1 MTTLTEADVEQAAL
15 EWLSG
20 LGWQV
25 LHGPDIAPDMPNAER
40 ADYGQV
46 VLNRR
51 LRDALAELNPAVPAS
66 ALDDARRRLTRPEG
80 SSLEAKNRAFHRT
93 LVNGVEVEYQEEE
106 GRVRGDQVR
115 AIDFDSPDNNDWL
128 AVNQFTVAENVHGAA
143 STAGVPTS
151 RAQAGKNNRRPDIVL
166 FVNGLPLGVIELKNP
181 ADDDATIWTA
191 WNQLQTYRAELPSLF
206 SMNEVLMVSDGNEA
220 RIGTL
225 TSGKEWFKPWRTIAG
240 RRLAD
245 KLLTELQV
253 MLEGVFDRSRFLGL
267 VRDFIVFDDDGSGA
281 PEKKMAGYHQ
291 FHAVRVAVEETLRAT
306 ALTRSADRT
315 VDTGG
320 RYETGRQPGGDPGDR
335 RVGVVWHTQG
345 SGKSLTM
352 AFYTGAIIREP
363 AMRNPTI
370 VVLTDRNDLDDQL
383 YGTFSRCQDLLRQPP
398 TQAESRADLRKKLS
412 VNAGGVVFTTIQK
425 FMPPAGAPSPE
436 PPPIPSPRP
445 SPRGRGSYLEEHDSL
460 VADRGHETGRWDAHP
475 ELSDRRNI
483 VVIADEAHRSQ
494 YDFIDGFAAH
504 MRDALPNA
512 SFVGFS
518 GTPIE
523 LQDANTRAV
532 FGDYIS
538 VYDVQRAVQ
547 DGATV
552 PIYYESRLAK
562 LALDEREKP
571 RIDPEFEEA
580 TEGEEVERRE
590 RLKTKWAQLEA
601 VVGAEN
607 RVRQIAG
614 DIVDH
619 FEQRLEAL
627 DGKAMVVCMSRRI
640 CIDLYR
646 ELVRLRPHWH
656 DGADDRGAIKVVMTG
671 SASDPPD
678 WQPHIRNK
686 PRREALANRFRDP
699 DDPMRVVLVRDMWLT
714 GFDAPSLHTMYVD
727 KPMRGHGLMQAIARV
742 NRVFKDKPGGLVVDY
757 LGLSQDLRQA
767 LATYTESG
775 GTGST
780 ALDQKDAVAVMLEK
794 YEVCCGMF
802 HGFDR
807 TAWTAGTPAERLNLL
822 PAAQEHVLAQEDGK
836 ERCVVAVRA
845 LSQAFALAVPHAEAR
860 RIRDD
865 VAFFQAVRAALSKRA
880 AGETRTQE
888 ELDLAVR
895 QIVSRAVASEG
906 VMDIFAAAGLDK
918 PDISVLSD
926 EFLAEVRGMPHR
938 NLAVEL
944 LQKLLRGEVSTRR
957 RKNVVQARS
966 FAEMLDR
973 TLRRYQNR
981 AIETAQVIEELIGLA
996 KEMREAN
1003 ERGERLGLSEDELA
1017 FYDALETNDSAVK
1030 VLGDDTLRDIARQL
1044 VETVRNNVTIDW
1056 TLRENVRAN
1065 LRRLVRRILRQHGYP
1080 PDKQEKATQ
1089 TVIEQAEVLSASWAV
1104 G

>member
-15 EWLSG
+15 DWLSG

-25 LHGPDIAPDMPNAER
+25 LHGPDVAPETPDAER
-40 ADYGQV
+40 DDYRQV
-46 VLNRR
+46 VLEHR
-51 LRDALAELNPAVPAS
+51 LRDALAELNPSLPLS
-66 ALDDARRRLTRPEG
+66 ALDDACRMLTRPEG
-80 SSLEAKNRAFHRT
+80 STLEARNREFHRM
-93 LVNGVEVEYQEEE
+93 LVNGVNVEYRDQN

-115 AIDFDSPDNNDWL
+115 VINFESPDRNDWL
-128 AVNQFTVAENVHGAA
+128 AVNQFTVTEN
-143 STAGVPTS
+143 S
-151 RAQAGKNNRRPDIVL
+151 NNRRPDIVL
-166 FVNGLPLGVIELKNP
+166 FVNGLPLGIIELKNP
-181 ADDDATIWTA
+181 ADEDATIWTA
-191 WNQLQTYRAELPSLF
+191 WNQLQTYKAELPALF
-206 SMNEVLMVSDGNEA
+206 SMNEMLVVSDGTEA

-225 TSGKEWFKPWRTIAG
+225 TSGKEWFKPWRTVAG
-240 RRLAD
+240 ETLAD
-245 KLLTELQV
+245 QHLAELQV
-253 MLEGVFDRSRFLGL
+253 MLEGVFERNRFLAL
-267 VRDFIVFDDDGSGA
+267 ARDFIVFDDDGSGA
-281 PEKKMAGYHQ
+281 LKKKMAGYHQ
-291 FHAVRVAVEETLRAT
+291 FHAVRYAVDETLRA
-306 ALTRSADRT
+306 AELHRKVDRS

-320 RYETGRQPGGDPGDR
+320 RYETGQKPGGEPGDR

-352 AFYTGAIIREP
+352 AFYTGAIISEP
-363 AMRNPTI
+363 AMENPTV

-398 TQAESRADLRKKLS
+398 TQAESRADLRNKLS

-425 FMPPAGAPSPE
+425 FFPE
-436 PPPIPSPRP
+436 EK
-445 SPRGRGSYLEEHDSL
+445 GD
-460 VADRGHETGRWDAHP
+460 THP

-494 YDFIDGFAAH
+494 YDFIDGFARH

-512 SFVGFS
+512 SFVGFT

-538 VYDVQRAVQ
+538 IYDIRRAVQ

-562 LALDEREKP
+562 LSLDEREKP
-571 RIDPEFEEA
+571 KIDPGFEEA

-590 RLKTKWAQLEA
+590 KLKTKWAQLEA

-607 RVRQIAG
+607 RIKQIAE

-640 CIDLYR
+640 CIDLYH
-646 ELVRLRPHWH
+646 ELVRLRPGWH
-656 DGADDRGAIKVVMTG
+656 SEADEGGSIKVVMTG
-671 SASDPPD
+671 SASDPPE
-678 WQPHIRNK
+678 WQQHIRNK
-686 PRREALANRFRDP
+686 PRREALANRFRDAG
-699 DDPMRVVLVRDMWLT
+699 DPLRVVLVRDMWLT

-757 LGLSQDLRQA
+757 LGLAQDLKHA

-775 GTGST
+775 GTGDT
-780 ALDQKDAVAVMLEK
+780 AVDQREAVAVMQEK
-794 YEVCCGMF
+794 YEVCCGLL
-802 HGFDR
+802 HGFDWA
-807 TAWTAGTPAERLNLL
+807 AWTDGTPAERLNLL
-822 PAAQEHVLAQEDGK
+822 PAAQEHVLAQVDGK
-836 ERCVVAVRA
+836 GRWLNAVRA
-845 LSQAFALAVPHAEAR
+845 LSQAYALAVPHPESR

-865 VAFFQAVRAALSKRA
+865 VAFFQAVRSALSKRTTD
-880 AGETRTQE
+880 EKHTQE

-895 QIVSRAVASEG
+895 QIVSSAVASEG
-906 VMDIFAAAGLDK
+906 VMDIFAAAGLEK

-926 EFLAEVRGMPHR
+926 EFLAEVRGMERR
-938 NLAVEL
+938 NLAIEL
-944 LQKLLRGEVSTRR
+944 LQKLLKGEVSTRR

-966 FAEMLDR
+966 FAEMLEQ

-981 AIETAQVIEELIGLA
+981 AIEAAQVIEELIELA

-1017 FYDALETNDSAVK
+1017 FYDALETNDSAVQ

-1065 LRRLVRRILRQHGYP
+1065 LRRLVKRILRRHGYP

-1089 TVIEQAEVLSASWAV
+1089 TVIEQAEVLSEGWAAA
-1104 G
+1104 